1 MKSQQFLG
9 RGQLINRLA
18 MQVGSRETA
27 IALLQKR
34 GHLKADGKTFT
45 TEGAKRNAMTA
56 GERAIDR
63 ESKKLHK
70 PVDNFT
76 YNPKTNTAKIIKNI

>member
-1 MKSQQFLG
+1 MKTQQFLG
-9 RGQLINRLA
+9 KGQLINRLA

-45 TEGAKRNAMTA
+45 AEGEKRNEMTA
-56 GERAIDR
+56 AEREIDR
-63 ESKKLHK
+63 ASKATGK
-70 PVDNFT
+70 PKGEFS
-76 YNPKTNTAKIIKNI
+76 YNAKTNTAKTIRNI

>member
-1 MKSQQFLG
+1 MRSQQFLG
-9 RGQLINRLA
+9 KGQLINRLA

-34 GHLKADGKTFT
+34 GHLMADGKTFT
-45 TEGAKRNAMTA
+45 AEGQRRNEMTA

-63 ESKKLHK
+63 ASKRLHK
-70 PVDNFT
+70 PANDFS
-76 YNPKTNTAKIIKNI
+76 YNAKTNTAKIIKNI